1 MFGRKIAD
9 RRCRQSV
16 AGLEF
21 LDNNVLLRVMAGI
34 RVAFEIVDYREDH
47 LVVGAIAA
55 AEDVELPLQNAKQ
68 LLNIAM
74 FLTQDF
80 DDLYHRVLPQ
90 LVSKPRRHTICF
102 AALR

>member
-1 MFGRKIAD
+1 MFGLKIND
-9 RRCRQSV
+9 RRCCQRV

-34 RVAFEIVDYREDH
+34 RIAFEIVDDREDD

-55 AEDVELPLQNAKQ
+55 IEDAELPLQNSKQ

-74 FLTQDF
+74 FLT
-80 DDLYHRVLPQ
+80 
-90 LVSKPRRHTICF
+90 
-102 AALR
+102 